1 MPERHDPEP
10 EFWRG
15 CGWLVCPALP
25 CCAGTPPQVQS
36 LKVNS
41 LPSPI
46 TIDDPSP
53 HFSWVLSSPTRGVV
67 ASGYELEV
75 RHVYV
80 HEDGT
85 VSLARITLHGSS
97 GSRHGQLPLLVAP
110 CHPATA
116 TRIAGGVDGPHH
128 V

>member
-1 MPERHDPEP
+1 MS
-10 EFWRG
+10 
-15 CGWLVCPALP
+15 ALL